1 MQALWH
7 FVQALETCV
16 SCKRQ
21 PGIQLAALH
30 AVGRQIRSVCTGKEP
45 RDQAAARWAGDCF
58 AAIAP
63 AAVVCARETAQDPSM
78 ASVDAQ
84 RTQVRAVLPT
94 ACPRV
99 QCPIA
104 LPLLRPLR
112 LRALKRM
119 CRILRSPQQT
129 LERRKSEPDTPMHMQ
144 AAL

>member
-7 FVQALETCV
+7 FVQALEACA

-30 AVGRQIRSVCTGKEP
+30 AVGSQIRSVCTGKEP
-45 RDQAAARWAGDCF
+45 DQAAAQWAGDCF

-84 RTQVRAVLPT
+84 RTQVRAFLLT
-94 ACPRV
+94 ACARL

-112 LRALKRM
+112 LRALERM
-119 CRILRSPQQT
+119 CRILWLPQQM
-129 LERRKSEPDTPMHMQ
+129 LKGRKSEPDTPMHMQ